1 MSNKLK
7 YSVAVLLAITIGSTA
22 IAQTPKGMK
31 MLGMSDFEEFDIN
44 KDGKVS
50 KEEIRERREIAVQ
63 SMDLNGDEKLS
74 ADELMQQHTKLAE
87 VSVKRMIKKLDS
99 NGDGSLSFVE
109 LKKSQR
115 VEKLSRMFDRLDKD
129 DDGYISRDEA
139 LRVKKNMRKLQNNLF
154 GNNYS
159 KNN

>member
-22 IAQTPKGMK
+22 IAQTPRGLK
-31 MLGMSDFEEFDIN
+31 MLGMSDFEDLDIN
-44 KDGKVS
+44 NDRKVS

-74 ADELMQQHTKLAE
+74 AGELMQQHTKLAE

-99 NGDGSLSFVE
+99 NGDGSLSFAE
-109 LKKSQR
+109 LENSQR
-115 VEKLSRMFDRLDKD
+115 VGAFRKLFDRLDKD

-139 LRVKKNMRKLQNNLF
+139 LRVKKNMRKLL
-154 GNNYS
+154 
-159 KNN
+159 KR

>member
-7 YSVAVLLAITIGSTA
+7 YSVAVLLALTVGTTA

-63 SMDLNGDEKLS
+63 SMDLNGDEKLVQMSLCNNILS
-74 ADELMQQHTKLAE
+74 ARNFQ
-87 VSVKRMIKKLDS
+87 
-99 NGDGSLSFVE
+99 
-109 LKKSQR
+109 LK
-115 VEKLSRMFDRLDKD
+115 
-129 DDGYISRDEA
+129 G
-139 LRVKKNMRKLQNNLF
+139 
-154 GNNYS
+154 
-159 KNN
+159 

>member
-7 YSVAVLLAITIGSTA
+7 YSVAVLLALTVGTTA

-74 ADELMQQHTKLAE
+74 ADELMQQYTKRAQL
-87 VSVKRMIKKLDS
+87 SVNRMIKKLDS
-99 NGDGSLSFVE
+99 NGDGSLSFAE
-109 LKKSQR
+109 LENGQR
-115 VEKLSRMFDRLDKD
+115 VGTLRKLFDRLDKD
-129 DDGYISRDEA
+129 DDGYISKEEA
-139 LRVKKNMRKLQNNLF
+139 LRVKKNMRKLL
-154 GNNYS
+154 
-159 KNN
+159 KK